1 MENKLSPDNNDMHN
15 RGKTIRN
22 LIQELLN
29 FEDLDVEVK
38 VSFNYGKSFKS
49 IGLVASINS
58 SCILIGT
65 GEEEEKGSK

>member
-1 MENKLSPDNNDMHN
+1 MKDKLSPDNNDIHN

-29 FEDLDVEVK
+29 FEDLDTEVK
-38 VSFNYGKSFKS
+38 VSFDYGKSFKS
-49 IGLVASINS
+49 VGLVTSTND

-65 GEEEEKGSK
+65 GEEEKKLS